1 MAKINNPMEIYK
13 LLNGSNC
20 RKCNEKTCMA
30 FAAAVFKGQR
40 SLSDCPYVDAD
51 TVAAHEGH
59 GEQENPQQADTAID
73 VNETVEKLREQ
84 VRQTDLGE
92 AARRLDARYAKDRIT
107 VKVMGKD
114 FSVDTDGRIYTEI
127 HVNPWVTVPVFDYIL
142 NARGTKPTG
151 QWVPLRELKGGRERV
166 GLFVQRCE
174 KPLKRI
180 ADTYTDFFN
189 DMLDVF
195 DGKRTETRFD
205 ADIAVVM
212 YPLPRAPILFCYW
225 SAEEGMESN
234 LQVFFDTCVEDN
246 LSIHSIYTLGAGLVA
261 MFEKLSMKHA
271 S

>member
-1 MAKINNPMEIYK
+1 MAQFNNPMEILK
-13 LLNGSNC
+13 LLPQTNC
-20 RKCNEKTCMA
+20 RKCNEKTCLA
-30 FAAAVFKGQR
+30 FAAAAFRGRR
-40 SLSDCPYVDAD
+40 SLSECPYVDVQA
-51 TVAAHEGH
+51 VA
-59 GEQENPQQADTAID
+59 QYENAVEKENQQQADTRSD
-73 VNETVEKLREQ
+73 VNETVAQLREQ
-84 VRQTDLGE
+84 IRQADLEE
-92 AARRLDARYAKDRIT
+92 AARRLDARYANGRIT

-114 FSVDTDGRIYTEI
+114 FSVDSDGRIYTEI

-142 NARGTKPTG
+142 HARGTPPTG
-151 QWVPLRELKGGRERV
+151 KWVPLRELKGGRERV

-180 ADTYTDFFN
+180 ADTYPDFFN

-195 DGKRTETRFD
+195 NGKRTETRFD
-205 ADIAVVM
+205 ADTAVVM

-225 SAEEGMESN
+225 SAEDGMDSN

-246 LSIHSIYTLGAGLVA
+246 LSIHSIYTLGAGLVN